1 MEKIMELKHIELE
14 NLKTTNVNVRKK
26 GSKDVTDLVPSIR
39 SLGIIQPL
47 LVRPNCE
54 GYEIIAGQR
63 RYHALL
69 TLAEEGATIEPV
81 PCMVMEDGDDARA
94 IEASLAEN
102 VARLPMDEID
112 QYKAFAALAK
122 QGKSVDDIA
131 SDFGVTERLVKQRL
145 AIANLIAPVL
155 SAYRKEEI
163 DAATVRALTLAT
175 KRQQKSWWDL
185 FTDENQRAPIGRAL
199 KGWLF
204 GGADI
209 PVQNALFDISDYDG
223 ASVTDLFGED
233 AYFDDAEKFWTLQNK
248 AIAKAKERYLSEG
261 WSDVTV
267 LDVGAY
273 WSSWEYVEAAKE
285 DGGRVYIQ
293 ISRDGEVTFHEGYLT
308 EKEAK
313 RKSQAEQGT
322 ESLAAGKPEL
332 TKPMQNYLA
341 LHRHAAV
348 RSELLGRSD
357 IALRLA
363 VAQVIAGS
371 QLWSIQANAQKAA
384 TDAIRGSLAANKAES
399 AFAEERKRIRALLG
413 IDDDEA
419 ETLVPRKEDWGRIPD
434 LYAIFAKLVTLSD
447 AEVMAVLTFAVA
459 ETLGSGNA
467 LVEALGAM
475 FKTDMAKHWSVDDTF
490 LDLLRDK
497 EAINACVKEVA
508 GKASADA
515 HLSSTAKVQKKII
528 SDCLDGTRT
537 SGKKD
542 WQPRYM
548 AFPMRGYT
556 KRGGIAAIDDW
567 QTVRK
572 HFA

>member
-1 MEKIMELKHIELE
+1 MELKHIEID
-14 NLKTTNVNVRKK
+14 NLKTTSVNVRKK
-26 GSKDVTDLVPSIR
+26 GGKGVADLVPSIR

-54 GYEIIAGQR
+54 GYEIVAGQR
-63 RYHALL
+63 RYNALL

-81 PCMVMEDGDDARA
+81 PCIVMEDGDDAKA

-112 QYKAFAALAK
+112 QYKAFAALSK
-122 QGKSVDDIA
+122 QGKSVEDIA

-155 SAYRKEEI
+155 NAYRKEEI

-175 KRQQKSWWDL
+175 KRQQKAWWDL
-185 FTDENQRAPIGRAL
+185 FIDENERAPLGRSL
-199 KGWLF
+199 KSWLF

-209 PVQNALFDISDYDG
+209 PVQNALFDVGEYDG
-223 ASVTDLFGED
+223 ATITDLFGED
-233 AYFDDAEKFWTLQNK
+233 SYFDDAEKFWTLQNK
-248 AIAKAKERYLSEG
+248 AIAKAKEGYLADG
-261 WSDVTV
+261 WSDVAV
-267 LDVGAY
+267 LDIGVY
-273 WSSWEYVEAAKE
+273 WSSWEYVATAKE

-293 ISRDGEVTFHEGYLT
+293 IAHNGEVSFHEGFLT

-313 RKSQAEQGT
+313 RKSQAKKGEEDAPAQ
-322 ESLAAGKPEL
+322 KPEL

-341 LHRHAAV
+341 LHRHSAV
-348 RSELLGRSD
+348 RADLLRFPD
-357 IALRLA
+357 IALRLM

-371 QLWSIQANAQKAA
+371 DLWSVQADAQKAA
-384 TDAIRGSLAANKAES
+384 TDAIRESLAANKPER

-413 IDDDEA
+413 IEAGEA

-434 LYAIFAKLVTLSD
+434 LHAIFAKLIALD
-447 AEVMAVLTFAVA
+447 EKDVMAVLTFAVA
-459 ETLGSGNA
+459 ETLPSGSA
-467 LVEALGAM
+467 LVEALGM
-475 FKTDMAKHWSVDDTF
+475 MLGTDMAKRWMPDETF

-497 EAINACVKEVA
+497 EAINACLKEVA

-567 QTVRK
+567 KTVRK
-572 HFA
+572 HYA

>member
-1 MEKIMELKHIELE
+1 MELKHIEID

-26 GSKDVTDLVPSIR
+26 GGKEVCDLVPSIR

-63 RYHALL
+63 RYNALL
-69 TLAEEGATIEPV
+69 TLAEEGAAIEPV
-81 PCMVMEDGDDARA
+81 PCLVMEDGDDAKA

-122 QGKSVDDIA
+122 QGKSIEDIA

-145 AIANLIAPVL
+145 AIANLIAPIL
-155 SAYRKEEI
+155 NAYRKEEI

-175 KRQQKSWWDL
+175 KRQQKAWWEL
-185 FTDENQRAPIGRAL
+185 YIDENERAPLGRAL
-199 KGWLF
+199 KSWLF

-209 PVQNALFDISDYDG
+209 PVQNALFDVSDYDG
-223 ASVTDLFGED
+223 ATVTDLFGED
-233 AYFDDAEKFWTLQNK
+233 SYFNDAEKFWTLQNK
-248 AIAKAKERYLSEG
+248 AIAKAKEGYLADG
-261 WSDVTV
+261 WNDVAV
-267 LDVGAY
+267 LDIGAY
-273 WSSWEYVEAAKE
+273 WSSWEYVATAKE
-285 DGGRVYIQ
+285 DGGRVYVQ
-293 ISRDGEVTFHEGYLT
+293 IARDGEVTFHEGFLT

-313 RKSQAEQGT
+313 RKQKAEQSA
-322 ESLAAGKPEL
+322 ESSAAGKPEL

-348 RSELLGRSD
+348 RSELLGRAD

-371 QLWSIQANAQKAA
+371 DLWNVRADAQKAS
-384 TDAIRGSLAANKAES
+384 TDSIRDSLGTNKAES
-399 AFAEERKRIRALLG
+399 AFAIERKRIRALLG
-413 IDDDEA
+413 IEAGEA
-419 ETLVPRKEDWGRIPD
+419 ETLIPRKEDWGRIPD
-434 LYAIFAKLVTLSD
+434 LHAILAKLVKLSD
-447 AEVMAVLTFAVA
+447 EDVMDVLTFAVA
-459 ETLGSGNA
+459 ETLPSGSSI
-467 LVEALGAM
+467 VEALGTM
-475 FKTDMAKHWSVDDTF
+475 FKTDMADHWSVDETF

-497 EAINACVKEVA
+497 ETINACLKEVA

-548 AFPMRGYT
+548 EFPMRGYT

-567 QTVRK
+567 KAVRK
-572 HFA
+572 HYA